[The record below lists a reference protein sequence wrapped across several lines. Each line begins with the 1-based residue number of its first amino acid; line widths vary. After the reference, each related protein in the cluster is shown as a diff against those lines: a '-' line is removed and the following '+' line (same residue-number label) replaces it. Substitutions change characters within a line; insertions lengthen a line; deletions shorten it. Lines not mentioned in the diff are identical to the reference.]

1 MTGVSGGSRPPE
13 RRAPSRLGRAAIWA
27 GGLTAGLL
35 VVPVAV
41 PAASA
46 GLLGPSSPY
55 IVSDTTVAA
64 ATSLV
69 TSVGGQVTEPLVAAN
84 AVLAQLTPTEVSLLQ
99 AVPGVTVTPDV
110 TVSVQDFNGS
120 TSDPPH
126 TPSDAF
132 LGQTGAPQV
141 WSQGDTG
148 SNVSVAVLDTGI
160 DALPDFAS
168 RLVGG
173 VDLSGEGNPFHDSY
187 GHGTFDAGLIAGD
200 GASSAGAYSGE
211 APGANLVSVKVAGAS
226 GQTDLATVI
235 LGVGWA
241 IANHQALHIGVLNMS
256 IGYQPLES
264 TAVDPLDVA
273 VENAWS
279 SGIVVVVSSGNAGP
293 FNGTVESPGDD
304 PLVVTVGALD
314 DLAQKQVAKDVM
326 TTFSSVG
333 PTNPDGWLKPD
344 LVTSGRSVVSLL
356 APGSTIAGQY
366 PSAQVGTAN
375 FMGSGTSFSAAITS
389 GAAALILAAHPGYSP
404 NQVKAA
410 LLSSTNPGPVGNP
423 VVDGHGALSA
433 AAAVGQ
439 MPLTLTQ
446 APSLVAVSMGCTV
459 GLSSTWST
467 SSWNPANWS
476 SMAWN
481 GEAWNGEAWNGE
493 AWNGESWNG
502 EAWNGEAWNGESWN
516 GESWNGEAWNGEA
529 WNGEAWNGEAWNGE
543 AWNGSAWD

>member
-1 MTGVSGGSRPPE
+1 MTGVSGGSRSLRGRPVPAL
-13 RRAPSRLGRAAIWA
+13 RRAVVWV

-35 VVPVAV
+35 VVPAAV

-46 GLLGPSSPY
+46 DLVGSTSPY
-55 IVSDTTVAA
+55 IVGDTTVAA
-64 ATSLV
+64 ATSAV
-69 TSVGGQVTEPLVAAN
+69 TSAGGQVTEPLTAAN
-84 AVLAQLTPTEVSLLQ
+84 AVLAQLTPSEVTLLQ

-132 LGQTGAPQV
+132 LAQTGAPQV
-141 WSQGDTG
+141 WSQGDNG

-173 VDLSGEGNPFHDSY
+173 VDLSGEGNAFHDSY
-187 GHGTFDAGLIAGD
+187 GHGTFDAGLIAGN

-235 LGVGWA
+235 LGVGWTM
-241 IANHQALHIGVLNMS
+241 ANRQAFHIGVLNMS
-256 IGYQPLES
+256 LGYQPLES

-273 VENAWS
+273 VENAWN
-279 SGIVVVVSSGNAGP
+279 SGLVVVVSSGNAGP

-314 DLAQKQVAKDVM
+314 DLAQKQVFKDVM

-344 LVTSGRSVVSLL
+344 LVSSGRSVVSLL

-375 FMGSGTSFSAAITS
+375 FVGSGTSFSAAITS
-389 GAAALILAAHPGYSP
+389 GAAALVLAAHPGYSP
-404 NQVKAA
+404 EQVKAA
-410 LLSSTNPGPVGNP
+410 LLSSTAPGPVGNP
-423 VVDGHGALSA
+423 VVDGHGALNA
-433 AAAVGQ
+433 LAAVGQ
-439 MPLTLTQ
+439 MPLDLTQ
-446 APSLVAVSMGCTV
+446 TPSLLAVPMGATV

-481 GEAWNGEAWNGE
+481 GE
-493 AWNGESWNG
+493 SWNG
-502 EAWNGEAWNGESWN
+502 GYWSGESWNGESWN
-516 GESWNGEAWNGEA
+516 GESWNGESWNGES
-529 WNGEAWNGEAWNGE
+529 WNGESWNGESWNGE
-543 AWNGSAWD
+543 SWNGESWNGESWNGESWNGSAWD

>member
-1 MTGVSGGSRPPE
+1 MPGDSGGSRTPGKGQAPRL
-13 RRAPSRLGRAAIWA
+13 RRALLRA
-27 GGLTAGLL
+27 GGLAAGLL
-35 VVPVAV
+35 LVPVAV

-46 GLLGPSSPY
+46 GLSGSTSSY
-55 IVSDTTVAA
+55 VVGDSTVAA
-64 ATSLV
+64 ATSAV
-69 TSVGGQVTEPLVAAN
+69 TSVGGQVTEPLAAAD

-99 AVPGVTVTPDV
+99 GDAGVTVTPDV

-120 TSDPPH
+120 TTDPPH

-132 LGQTGAPQV
+132 LSQTGAPQV
-141 WSQGDTG
+141 WNQGDQG
-148 SNVSVAVLDTGI
+148 ANVTVAVLDTGI
-160 DALPDFAS
+160 DALPDFAG

-173 VDLSGEGNPFHDSY
+173 VDLSGEGNPFHDSF

-211 APGANLVSVKVAGAS
+211 APGAGLVSVKVAGAS

-256 IGYQPLES
+256 LGYQPLES

-304 PLVVTVGALD
+304 PLVVTVGSLD

-356 APGSTIAGQY
+356 APGSTIATQY
-366 PSAQVGTAN
+366 PSAQVGSAG

-404 NQVKAA
+404 EQVKAA
-410 LLSSTNPGPVGNP
+410 LLSSTVPGPVGNP

-433 AAAVGQ
+433 VGAVGQ
-439 MPLTLTQ
+439 VPLDLTQ
-446 APSLVAVSMGCTV
+446 TPSLVAVPMGCLV
-459 GLSSTWST
+459 GLSSTWAA

-481 GEAWNGEAWNGE
+481 GE
-493 AWNGESWNG
+493 S
-502 EAWNGEAWNGESWN
+502 WNGESWN
-516 GESWNGEAWNGEA
+516 GESWNGESWNGES
-529 WNGEAWNGEAWNGE
+529 
-543 AWNGSAWD
+543 WNGSAWD